1 MPGEAIMIA
10 LLFTVV
16 FGFLW
21 WVIYS
26 TVGASLTYLV
36 ILGSALATCVCCCK
50 PNPGDFSP
58 NDGGLLSFDWNKF
71 WACIRRCRQ
80 ATLILAL
87 GLALIGVAVVWRLTG
102 AAPTA
107 ADIQNILLVAIGV
120 PVCIRLI
127 CCAYEA

>member
-1 MPGEAIMIA
+1 MMA
-10 LLFTVV
+10 LLFTLV

-26 TVGASLTYLV
+26 TVGAAFTYLV
-36 ILGSALATCVCCCK
+36 ILGSVLAVCVCCCK

-58 NDGGLLSFDWNKF
+58 NDGGLLSFDWNKY

-80 ATLILAL
+80 PTLVLAL
-87 GLALIGVAVVWRLTG
+87 GLAIIGVIVVWRVTG

-107 ADIQNILLVAIGV
+107 ADIANILLVAVGV
-120 PVCIRLI
+120 PVLVRLI

>member
-1 MPGEAIMIA
+1 MMA
-10 LLFTVV
+10 LLFTLV

-26 TVGASLTYLV
+26 TVGASLTYLI
-36 ILGSALATCVCCCK
+36 ILGSVLAVCVCCCK

-58 NDGGLLSFDWNKF
+58 NDGGLLSFDWNKY
-71 WACIRRCRQ
+71 WVCIRRCRQ
-80 ATLILAL
+80 PTLILML

-107 ADIQNILLVAIGV
+107 ADITNILMVAIGA
-120 PVCIRLI
+120 PACIRLI

>member
-1 MPGEAIMIA
+1 MIA

-21 WVIYS
+21 WVIFS

-50 PNPGDFSP
+50 PNPGDFTP
-58 NDGGLLSFDWNKF
+58 NDGGVLSFSRDRYL
-71 WACIRRCRQ
+71 ACINRCRMP
-80 ATLILAL
+80 TLFLML
-87 GLALIGVAVVWRLTG
+87 GLAIIGVIVVWRVTG

-107 ADIQNILLVAIGV
+107 ADITNILMVAIGV
-120 PVCIRLI
+120 PACIRLI

>member
-1 MPGEAIMIA
+1 MIP
-10 LLFTVV
+10 LLFTLV

-21 WVIYS
+21 WVIYA

-50 PNPGDFSP
+50 PNQGDFSP
-58 NDGGLLSFDWNKF
+58 NDGGLLSFDWNKY

-87 GLALIGVAVVWRLTG
+87 GLALIGVAVVWRTTM

-107 ADIQNILLVAIGV
+107 ADIANILLVAIGV

>member
-1 MPGEAIMIA
+1 MIP
-10 LLFTVV
+10 LLFTLV

-26 TVGASLTYLV
+26 TVGANFTYLM

-58 NDGGLLSFDWNKF
+58 NDGGLLSFNWDRY

-80 ATLILAL
+80 ATLILAV
-87 GLALIGVAVVWRLTG
+87 GLLLIGVAVVWRTTM

-107 ADIQNILLVAIGV
+107 ADIANILMVAIGV

>member
-1 MPGEAIMIA
+1 MLA
-10 LLFTVV
+10 LLFTLV

-21 WVIYS
+21 WVIYNA
-26 TVGASLTYLV
+26 VGASLTYLV
-36 ILGSALATCVCCCK
+36 ILGSVLAVCVCCCK
-50 PNPGDFSP
+50 PSEGDFQP
-58 NDGGLLSFDWNKF
+58 GDGGLLVFNWDRY

-87 GLALIGVAVVWRLTG
+87 GLALIGVAVVWRTTM
-102 AAPTA
+102 AAPSA
-107 ADIQNILLVAIGV
+107 ADIANILMVAIGV